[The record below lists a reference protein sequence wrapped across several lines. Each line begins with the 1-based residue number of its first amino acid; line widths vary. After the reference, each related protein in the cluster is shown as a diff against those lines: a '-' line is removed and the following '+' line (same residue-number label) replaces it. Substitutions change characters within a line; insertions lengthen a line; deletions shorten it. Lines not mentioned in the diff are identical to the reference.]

1 MRPRSPE
8 SRFLI
13 HPFDRVIAIFCAA
26 LLFLAANSTALAQQA
41 QSQVMTT
48 TTTEEAPKIPNDQL
62 DSLVAPIALYP
73 DPLLSQT
80 LVASTYPL
88 EIVQLQQWME
98 KNNNLKGTGL
108 ANAVEKQN
116 WDPSIQAMAALPA
129 VVWVSTTIALGVSDG
144 AEAVRVG
151 PGSRPPGRE
160 TCVRRASSNGRRR
173 RGSPARYPH

>member
-8 SRFLI
+8 FRFVI

-88 EIVQLQQWME
+88 EIVQLQQWLE
-98 KNNNLKGTGL
+98 KN
-108 ANAVEKQN
+108 
-116 WDPSIQAMAALPA
+116 P
-129 VVWVSTTIALGVSDG
+129 
-144 AEAVRVG
+144 
-151 PGSRPPGRE
+151 
-160 TCVRRASSNGRRR
+160 
-173 RGSPARYPH
+173 